1 MNLSTEHM
9 KKFSII
15 RRSVLLLIILPLFS
29 FKVSTDPKP
38 KLTTFIFQKGIN
50 ISAWLAQ
57 ANLSDKAKIAYFTQ
71 KDLQQLASLGF
82 DHIRLPFNE
91 NQLYDSDGKRH
102 EETFLL
108 IHNVIKWCKMANMRL
123 ILDCHQTYDHDF
135 SKYNSIVLFTAPEA
149 QERFEVL
156 WQKLSAEFGKYP
168 NELVAYEILNEP
180 NSKDPVSWNVVAN
193 KIVEVIR
200 KLEPE
205 RIIFL
210 GSNKANRVTTFPDL
224 QIPKNDPNIILSFH
238 FYYPYLLTHYKA
250 DFYKA
255 IKDIDVPISYP
266 GQIVAD
272 SIVNTLNED
281 GKKVMKNYN
290 GINNKETMYALM
302 KPALDIAKK
311 AGLRIHCGEFGSNFA
326 YPDKNLQLRWMQ
338 DIVSIF
344 KENNVPYTV
353 WGYRKQFGVFNDSRE
368 IKDQRYLD
376 ALVN

>member
-1 MNLSTEHM
+1 M
-9 KKFSII
+9 KKYSIV
-15 RRSVLLLIILPLFS
+15 RRFVLLAMILPLFS

-57 ANLSDKAKIAYFTQ
+57 ANLSEKAKIAYFTQ

-102 EETFLL
+102 EVTFLL
-108 IHNVIKWCKMANMRL
+108 IHNVIKWCKDANMRL

-135 SKYNSIVLFTAPEA
+135 SKYSSIVLFKEPEA
-149 QERFEVL
+149 QERFVVL

-180 NSKDPVSWNVVAN
+180 NSKDNVSWNIVAN
-193 KIVEVIR
+193 KIVKVIR

-205 RIIFL
+205 RIIFF

-255 IKDIDVPISYP
+255 IKDIDVPINYP

-290 GINNKETMYALM
+290 GINNKETLYALM
-302 KPALDIAKK
+302 KPAIDIAKK

-326 YPDKNLQLRWMQ
+326 YTDKNLQLRWMQ

-353 WGYRKQFGVFNDSRE
+353 WGYRKQFGVFNDSRK

-376 ALVN
+376 VLVN

>member
-1 MNLSTEHM
+1 M
-9 KKFSII
+9 KFQKINSDKNWGKIGVI
-15 RRSVLLLIILPLFS
+15 TVLLMLPLLAF
-29 FKVSTDPKP
+29 VIPKHEV
-38 KLTTFIFQKGIN
+38 KTTKFIFQKGIN
-50 ISAWLAQ
+50 ISAWLSQ
-57 ANLSDKAKIAYFTQ
+57 SNLPQPAKIAYFTQ

-91 NQLYDSDGKRH
+91 NQLYTVDGKRK
-102 EETFLL
+102 EETFTI
-108 IHNVIKWCKMANMRL
+108 IHNVIDWCKQANMRI

-135 SKYNSIVLFTAPEA
+135 SKYSAIVLFSQPEA
-149 QERFEVL
+149 QDRFALL
-156 WQKLSAEFGKYP
+156 WQKLSGEFGKYP

-180 NSKDPVSWNVVAN
+180 NSKDNVSWNVVAN
-193 KIVEVIR
+193 KMIKVIR

-205 RIIFL
+205 RIILL

-272 SIVNTLNED
+272 SVVNTLDEE

-290 GINNKETMYALM
+290 GVYNKESMAAM
-302 KPALDIAKK
+302 IKPVVDIAKK
-311 AGLRIHCGEFGSNFA
+311 AGLRIHCGEFGCNFA
-326 YPDKNLQLRWMQ
+326 YPDKDLQLRWMQ
-338 DIVSIF
+338 DVIAIF
-344 KENNVPYTV
+344 KENDIRYTV
-353 WGYRKQFGVFNDSRE
+353 WGYRKQFGVFNDDRK
-368 IKDQRYLD
+368 IKDQRYLN
-376 ALVN
+376 ALVK